1 MPGRNWGSVGFGAFN
16 IDLETGEVRRRGVK
30 VKLQGQPFAVLAL
43 LLERPGELVTRDELK
58 ERIWG
63 AETYVDFDQGL
74 NKAIKKI
81 RAALGDSAEQPKYV
95 ETLPKRGYRFI
106 APLNAPDLKSENN
119 QPSIRQSAQLTEP
132 GQSEQPENVTG
143 EVAARANVRRGTS
156 QRRTA
161 QIAGAL
167 AAGLFLTFFLSRH
180 NWERERELRLRQLTT
195 NNAENFIESSV
206 VSPDGRYLLYGD
218 EIGIHLRVI
227 ATGETHTFDR
237 PKALPTED
245 SWHPTAWYPDQT
257 HFIAVSETLTTHGV
271 IPTSWTVS
279 LLGDGAT
286 ELRQKAIAQSVSPDG
301 SQVAFTSGGMNS
313 NQEIGIMGARG
324 EDARIVN
331 TGDEVSEFRMVQWA
345 ADGRRLFD
353 MRTHWLGGSDESSKV
368 QYVIESRRPRGT
380 GAIPIASYVIASD
393 FPDWRGGGSFCI
405 FGDGRVIY
413 TRSVSAESLA
423 GNDDTNLWEIKVKPE
438 TGEPDGAARPVTKW
452 FGQHLDNVSV
462 SRDGKTLVL
471 QKSNWQLHTYLGEIG
486 SGSGLQPL
494 RRMTLEDSDDLPYAW
509 TPDSR
514 AVIFTSN
521 RAGTYRLYK
530 QIIDKK
536 VAEPITTGPDVVLLA
551 ALSPDGQWI
560 IYNTEARSGRPPR
573 VMRIAIS
580 GGAPQIIMETR
591 VTAQVH
597 CPTAPGTRCISLEEG
612 KDQIFRSFDAMT
624 GNSREL
630 FKRAFWNGGWA
641 VSPRGS
647 IGILRQDSGGGSVQI
662 LSESGSVEREITLAP
677 WSNFSGLN
685 WSADP
690 SEIYTAS
697 VGPSGATVL
706 RVDLAGRIQPL
717 WLLKGSRV
725 AWAVA
730 APDGHHI
737 AVLGKSSYSNA
748 WVVENF

>member
-1 MPGRNWGSVGFGAFN
+1 MPSRNCGSIGFGAFN
-16 IDLETGEVRRRGVK
+16 IDLDTGEVRRRGVK
-30 VKLQGQPFAVLAL
+30 VRLQGQPFAVLAL
-43 LLERPGELVTRDELK
+43 LLERPGELVTREELK

-95 ETLPKRGYRFI
+95 ETLPRRGYRFI
-106 APLNAPDLKSENN
+106 APLNSSHPESDNN
-119 QPSIRQSAQLTEP
+119 QPSTRQSAQLTEP
-132 GQSEQPENVTG
+132 GQYGQTENVTG
-143 EVAARANVRRGTS
+143 QVPVRADVRRRS
-156 QRRTA
+156 WRRRA
-161 QIAGAL
+161 SQIAGAL
-167 AAGLFLTFFLSRH
+167 AAGLLLSFFLFRH
-180 NWERERELRLRQLTT
+180 NWERDRELRPRQLTT
-195 NNAENFIESSV
+195 NNAENSIESSV

-237 PKALPTED
+237 PKALPDED
-245 SWHPTAWYPDQT
+245 SWYPTAWYPDQT
-257 HFIAVSETLTTHGV
+257 HFIAVSEALTTDGV

-286 ELRQKAIAQSVSPDG
+286 ELRQKAIARSVSPDG
-301 SQVAFTSGGMNS
+301 SQVAFTSGGIDS
-313 NQEIGIMGARG
+313 DQEIGIMGARG
-324 EDARIVN
+324 EDSTIVS
-331 TGDEVSEFRMVQWA
+331 TADEATAFQMVQWS

-353 MRTHWLGGSDESSKV
+353 LRTHWLGGSDESSKV
-368 QYVIESRRPRGT
+368 QYVIESRRPRGDKAT
-380 GAIPIASYVIASD
+380 PIASYVIASD

-405 FGDGRVIY
+405 LGGGRVIY

-438 TGEPDGAARPVTKW
+438 TGEPDGAARPLTKW

-471 QKSNWQLHTYLGEIG
+471 QKSNWQLHTYLGEID
-486 SGSGLQPL
+486 SGSLQPL

-514 AVIFTSN
+514 AVIFISN
-521 RAGTYRLYK
+521 RTGTYRLYK
-530 QIIDKK
+530 QIIDRK
-536 VAEPITTGPDVVLLA
+536 VAEPITTGPDVVSLA
-551 ALSPDGQWI
+551 RLSPDGQWI
-560 IYNTEARSGRPPR
+560 IYSTEARSGRPPR
-573 VMRIAIS
+573 VMRIATS
-580 GGAPQIIMETR
+580 GGAPQLIMETR
-591 VTAQVH
+591 VTAQVQ
-597 CPTAPGTRCISLEEG
+597 CPSAPATRCITLEEG

-624 GNSREL
+624 GNPREL
-630 FKRAFWNGGWA
+630 FKRSFWNGGWA

-647 IGILRQDSGGGSVQI
+647 IGILRQDTRGGRVQI
-662 LSESGSVEREITLAP
+662 LSQSGSVEREITLAP
-677 WSNFSGLN
+677 WSNFSGLD

-690 SEIYTAS
+690 GEIYTAS

>member
-1 MPGRNWGSVGFGAFN
+1 MPSRNCGTVGFGAFN
-16 IDLETGEVRRRGVK
+16 IDLDTGEVRRRGVK

-43 LLERPGELVTRDELK
+43 LLERPGELVTREELK

-95 ETLPKRGYRFI
+95 ETLPKRGYRFL
-106 APLNAPDLKSENN
+106 APLNSSHPESENN
-119 QPSIRQSAQLTEP
+119 QPSTRQSAQLTQP
-132 GQSEQPENVTG
+132 GQYGQPENVIV
-143 EVAARANVRRGTS
+143 EVPVHAHVRRGS
-156 QRRTA
+156 LRRRTS

-167 AAGLFLTFFLSRH
+167 AAGLFLIFLLSRH

-206 VSPDGRYLLYGD
+206 VSPDGRYFLYGD

-237 PKALPTED
+237 PKALSDED
-245 SWHPTAWYPDQT
+245 SWYPTAWYPDQT
-257 HFIAVSETLTTHGV
+257 HFIAVSETLTTHGI

-286 ELRQKAIAQSVSPDG
+286 ELRQKAIARSVSPDG
-301 SQVAFTSGGMNS
+301 SQVAFTSGGIDS

-324 EDARIVN
+324 EDAKIVS
-331 TGDEVSEFRMVQWA
+331 TGDELTAFQMVQWSP
-345 ADGRRLFD
+345 DGRRLFD
-353 MRTHWLGGSDESSKV
+353 VRTHWLGGSDESSKV
-368 QYVIESRRPRGT
+368 QYVIESRRPDGAA
-380 GAIPIASYVIASD
+380 AIPVASYVIASD
-393 FPDWRGGGSFCI
+393 FPDWRGGGSFCLL
-405 FGDGRVIY
+405 GDGRVIY
-413 TRSVSAESLA
+413 TRNVSAESLA

-471 QKSNWQLHTYLGEIG
+471 QKSNWQLHTYLGEI
-486 SGSGLQPL
+486 SLGSGLQPL
-494 RRMTLEDSDDLPYAW
+494 RRMTLEDSDDLPFAW

-514 AVIFTSN
+514 AVIFISN
-521 RAGTYRLYK
+521 RAGAYRIYK
-530 QIIDKK
+530 QITDRK
-536 VAEPITTGPDVVLLA
+536 VAEPITTGPDVVA
-551 ALSPDGQWI
+551 QARLSPDGQWI
-560 IYNTEARSGRPPR
+560 IYSTEARTGHPPR

-580 GGAPQIIMETR
+580 GGAPQVIMETR
-591 VTAQVH
+591 VTDEVQ
-597 CPTAPGTRCISLEEG
+597 CPSAAATRCIALEEG
-612 KDQIFRSFDAMT
+612 ETQIFRSFDVMA
-624 GNSREL
+624 GNPREL
-630 FKRAFWNGGWA
+630 FKRSYWNGGWA

-647 IGILRQDSGGGSVQI
+647 IGILRQDTRGGRVQI
-662 LSESGSVEREITLAP
+662 LSQSGSLEREITLAP
-677 WSNFSGLN
+677 WSHFSGLD

-690 SEIYTAS
+690 GEFYTSS
-697 VGPSGATVL
+697 VGPSGATLL
-706 RVDLAGRIQPL
+706 RVGLTGRIQPL

-725 AWAVA
+725 TWAIA

>member
-1 MPGRNWGSVGFGAFN
+1 MPGRNSGSVGFGAFN
-16 IDLETGEVRRRGVK
+16 IDLDTGEVRRRGVK

-58 ERIWG
+58 DRIWG

-74 NKAIKKI
+74 NKAIKNI
-81 RAALGDSAEQPKYV
+81 RAALGDSAEHPKYV

-106 APLNAPDLKSENN
+106 APLNPSHPESESN
-119 QPSIRQSAQLTEP
+119 QPLTREIAQLTEP
-132 GQSEQPENVTG
+132 GQYAQPENLTR
-143 EVAARANVRRGTS
+143 EVAVRANVRPGSWRRRSS
-156 QRRTA
+156 QL
-161 QIAGAL
+161 AGAL

-237 PKALPTED
+237 PKVLPDED
-245 SWHPTAWYPDQT
+245 SWYPTAWYPDQT

-286 ELRQKAIAQSVSPDG
+286 ELRQKAIARSVSPDG
-301 SQVAFTSGGMNS
+301 SQVAFTSGGIDS
-313 NQEIGIMGARG
+313 DQEIGIMGARG
-324 EDARIVN
+324 EDARIVS
-331 TGDEVSEFRMVQWA
+331 TGDEVTAFQMVQWSP
-345 ADGRRLFD
+345 DGRRLFD
-353 MRTHWLGGSDESSKV
+353 VRTHWLGGSDENSKV
-368 QYVIESRRPRGT
+368 QYVIESRPPRAAA
-380 GAIPIASYVIASD
+380 AIPVASYVIASD

-405 FGDGRVIY
+405 PGDGRVIY

-423 GNDDTNLWEIKVKPE
+423 GNDDTNLWEIKIKPE

-452 FGQHLDNVSV
+452 FGQHLDHVSV

-471 QKSNWQLHTYLGEIG
+471 QKSNWQLHTYLGEFG
-486 SGSGLQPL
+486 SGSSLQPL

-514 AVIFTSN
+514 AVIFISN

-530 QIIDKK
+530 QITDRKL
-536 VAEPITTGPDVVLLA
+536 AEPITSGPDVVSLA
-551 ALSPDGQWI
+551 RLSPDRQWI
-560 IYNTEARSGRPPR
+560 IYSTEARSGRPPR

-580 GGAPQIIMETR
+580 GGAPQVIMETTL
-591 VTAQVH
+591 TAQVE
-597 CPTAPGTRCISLEEG
+597 CPTAPATRCITLEEG
-612 KDQIFRSFDAMT
+612 KDKIFRSFDPMT
-624 GNSREL
+624 GNPREL
-630 FKRAFWNGGWA
+630 FKRSPWNGGWA

-647 IGILRQDSGGGSVQI
+647 IGILRQDTRGGRVQI
-662 LSESGSVEREITLAP
+662 LSQSGSVEREITLAP
-677 WSNFSGLN
+677 WSNFSGLD
-685 WSADP
+685 WSTDP

-730 APDGHHI
+730 APDGHQI